1 MAITIES
8 EPTDRA
14 PVYSDLTYVV
24 STTNE
29 AQPNFRFIAVV
40 KDGSGNIIAKL
51 KAPILYNST
60 DKGVFNLSRILQNY
74 VTYDFTLNTL
84 QPTTCLNSYIAYS
97 VEFGEEYGTTPAEY
111 LNLTSDT
118 GKWAWNG
125 LYSIFQSQTINDYLL
140 DDAAAKFLTNVRTRR
155 VSRTQY
161 DYLYFLATAD
171 TKAIHV
177 IAYDAAGTQVASS
190 EITCTV
196 DAGSVTEYMGRVAAG
211 VINLNSIAQ
220 GQLISGTAGSIVP
233 ASAAY
238 YTIHAHDNATPP
250 DEVSE
255 YYRFD
260 IVTDCSKWE
269 PHYLYFLNSLG
280 GFESVRCSMLSR
292 DKYDIERKQYKR
304 NNYRLVGGTQWLN
317 DTTKHGMTSYSTT
330 KKKSVTLNT
339 NFLNEAEFEWLHE
352 LISSPVVFLD
362 GTIPVNITDS
372 KFEVMTYRDEP
383 ANLRIEVEYTE
394 VERLQN
400 A

>member
-8 EPTDRA
+8 EPTDKA
-14 PVYSDLTYVV
+14 PVYSDLIYVV

-40 KDGSGNIIAKL
+40 KDGSGNTIAKL
-51 KAPILYNST
+51 KFPILYNST
-60 DKGVFNLSRILQNY
+60 DKGVCNLSRILQNY

-84 QPTTCLNSYIAYS
+84 QPATCPNSYINYS

-155 VSRTQY
+155 VTRDQY

-177 IAYDAAGTQVASS
+177 IAYNAAGTQIASS
-190 EITCTV
+190 EITCTI
-196 DAGSVTEYMGRVAAG
+196 DAGNNTEFMGRVAAG
-211 VINLNSIAQ
+211 VVNLNSIAQ
-220 GQLISGTAGSIVP
+220 GQLISGTAGQIVP
-233 ASAAY
+233 TGTAY

-250 DEVSE
+250 DPVSE

-260 IVTDCSKWE
+260 IVEDCSKWT

-304 NNYRLVGGTQWLN
+304 NNYSLVGGTQWVN
-317 DTTKHGMTSYSTT
+317 DTTKHSMTQYDVT
-330 KKKSVTLNT
+330 KKKTVTLNT

-372 KFEVMTYRDEP
+372 KFEVRTYRDEP
-383 ANLRIEVEYTE
+383 ANLKIEVEYTE
-394 VERLQN
+394 VERLQRS
-400 A
+400 

>member
-1 MAITIES
+1 VAITIES

-29 AQPNFRFIAVV
+29 AQANFRFIAVV

-111 LNLTSDT
+111 LNLASDT

-177 IAYDAAGTQVASS
+177 IAYDAAGRAGDVYALLSAALGTTDVTSTYKGIGISLA
-190 EITCTV
+190 
-196 DAGSVTEYMGRVAAG
+196 DAGWTNKQLAAALLSTDVYKTDAGGVSDETFIKHVYKNVMGTDASYADTLGLLNWMHGNNFSQSDVLVTASELASFETTIGLTGLATTGIEY
-211 VINLNSIAQ
+211 I
-220 GQLISGTAGSIVP
+220 
-233 ASAAY
+233 
-238 YTIHAHDNATPP
+238 
-250 DEVSE
+250 
-255 YYRFD
+255 
-260 IVTDCSKWE
+260 
-269 PHYLYFLNSLG
+269 
-280 GFESVRCSMLSR
+280 
-292 DKYDIERKQYKR
+292 
-304 NNYRLVGGTQWLN
+304 
-317 DTTKHGMTSYSTT
+317 
-330 KKKSVTLNT
+330 
-339 NFLNEAEFEWLHE
+339 
-352 LISSPVVFLD
+352 PVV
-362 GTIPVNITDS
+362 
-372 KFEVMTYRDEP
+372 
-383 ANLRIEVEYTE
+383 
-394 VERLQN
+394 
-400 A
+400 